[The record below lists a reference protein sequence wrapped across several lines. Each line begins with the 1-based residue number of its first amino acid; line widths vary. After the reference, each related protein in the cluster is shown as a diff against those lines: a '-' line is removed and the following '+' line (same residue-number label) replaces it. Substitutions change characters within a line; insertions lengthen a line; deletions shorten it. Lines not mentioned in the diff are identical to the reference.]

1 MVVEDI
7 SYQYYAKVATEP
19 KSAVDHD
26 GGKKQLQSKHEG
38 RVYFWLPSSRCMS
51 IISDHSHQHDFMFM
65 TLESVLLNPKL
76 VNDPTRR
83 S

>member
-26 GGKKQLQSKHEG
+26 GGKEQEG
-38 RVYFWLPSSRCMS
+38 RVYFWLPNSTYMS
-51 IISDHSHQHDFMFM
+51 IISDHSHQHDFMFI

-76 VNDPTRR
+76 ANDPTRR